1 MTEAHN
7 SSADLANGRQMQ
19 HFLFR
24 TGDGTRRNFSKVIMG
39 LWEIATNRT
48 NNRVVG
54 PAAYFCP
61 SQLQVAD
68 GIEKQSRCK
77 AKNDMDIA

>member
-1 MTEAHN
+1 
-7 SSADLANGRQMQ
+7 
-19 HFLFR
+19 
-24 TGDGTRRNFSKVIMG
+24 MG

-68 GIEKQSRCK
+68 GLEKQSRCK